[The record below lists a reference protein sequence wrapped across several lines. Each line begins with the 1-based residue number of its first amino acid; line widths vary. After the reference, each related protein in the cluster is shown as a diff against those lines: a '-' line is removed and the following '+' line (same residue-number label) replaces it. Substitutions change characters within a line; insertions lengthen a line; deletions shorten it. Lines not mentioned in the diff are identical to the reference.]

1 MRIAMIS
8 VQHSPLSGTGSQ
20 SVHVAELAA
29 ALARAGHDVTVHT
42 RRTAR
47 RQPAEVNTPQGYRVV
62 WRDKPPSDQSSAPG
76 ANNRSGASFWN
87 VRDAPASW
95 LDGDDFVPNE
105 PAADRTDSRTRS
117 RIPDFMDDAPPM
129 PASAPARA
137 PAGRRTSQPAA
148 PARDDGRSPK
158 NAPQAKARGTR
169 LPFAVLFGFGIALSA
184 AVVLTTGI

>member
-1 MRIAMIS
+1 MAGPTPRGSIRCSLGWHAPAR
-8 VQHSPLSGTGSQ
+8 PLRWNDGFYF
-20 SVHVAELAA
+20 
-29 ALARAGHDVTVHT
+29 ARCRRCRRDLV
-42 RRTAR
+42 RTAFGR
-47 RQPAEVNTPQGYRVV
+47 WEVPQGYRVV
-62 WRDKPPSDQSSAPG
+62 WRDKPPYDQSSAPG